1 MITVLAGG
9 TGSVKLVRGLAALE
23 KNMTVISN
31 IGDNIWIY
39 GLYICP
45 DIDTMIYGL
54 ADLLDKKQG
63 WGIKHDSFNFLS
75 QLKKIGVPTWFGLG
89 DKDLSTHLLRTNMIK
104 NGKSLSEVTDFFR
117 KRYSVTTKVIPATD
131 RNVTTRIVT
140 DRRGDMHLQEFWV
153 KYRGQPKVTAVRYD
167 NAGSAKANPAA
178 IDAIKQSQA
187 VIIAPANPISSI
199 GPMMALADLQ
209 KELARNRYKVIA
221 ISPLIGGKAVSGP
234 AVKYMRA
241 LGLENS
247 SVGVAKYYRDFVSKF
262 IISKQDHALA
272 VQIETLGMQVYETN
286 TTMQIKRDEVRL
298 GRHLLKMIKK

>member
-31 IGDNIWIY
+31 VGDNIWIY

-178 IDAIKQSQA
+178 IDAINQSQA
-187 VIIAPANPISSI
+187 VIIAPANPVSSI
-199 GPMMALADLQ
+199 GPMMSLADLR